1 MWGLEGKV
9 AVVTG
14 ASSGSGTVIAKAF
27 AAEGARVVASGRDP
41 KRLDATVKAIGKAGG
56 EAVGVTADL
65 DRVDSAAAIVEGAV
79 SAFGSID
86 IVVSNAALFLPATLE
101 ATGDELIA
109 SQLRV
114 NVHTPLALIRAA
126 VPHMGRGGAIVLVT
140 STTSIV
146 GFSGYSAY
154 TSTKGAGEAMARA
167 LAVELAPGGIRVNTV
182 MPGFV
187 RTPMLQPALDA
198 NADLEAWLVERTP
211 AGRLGEP
218 EDVASAVLFLASE
231 HSSYVV
237 GASLVVDG
245 GWVAQ

>member
-1 MWGLEGKV
+1 MWGLEDKV
-9 AVVTG
+9 VVVTG
-14 ASSGSGTVIAKAF
+14 ASSGSGIVIAKAL

-41 KRLDATVKAIGKAGG
+41 ERLGETVKAIGEAGG
-56 EAVGVTADL
+56 EVVGVTADL
-65 DRVDSAAAIVEGAV
+65 DRVESAAAIVEGAV
-79 SAFGSID
+79 AAFGSID
-86 IVVSNAALFLPATLE
+86 VLVSNAALFLPATLE
-101 ATGDELIA
+101 ATGDDLIA

-114 NVHTPLALIRAA
+114 NVHTPLALVRAA
-126 VPHMGRGGAIVLVT
+126 VPHMGRGGAIVFVT
-140 STTSIV
+140 STTAIV

-154 TSTKGAGEAMARA
+154 TATKGADEAMARA

-198 NADLEAWLVERTP
+198 NADLETWLVERTP